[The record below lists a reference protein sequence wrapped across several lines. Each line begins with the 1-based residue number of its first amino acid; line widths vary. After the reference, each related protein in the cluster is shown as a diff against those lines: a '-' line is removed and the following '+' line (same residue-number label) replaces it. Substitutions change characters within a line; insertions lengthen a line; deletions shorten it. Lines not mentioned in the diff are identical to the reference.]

1 MTKWLKEKWEWIV
14 GGIILLIGLIAS
26 SKTKNRVKEKDLKV
40 RLDTEKKI
48 AIEQEQIRI
57 NAQKEKDQILK
68 EHNKGT
74 VLIQKEEKERIN
86 ALSNDPDALDDYLQG
101 IGLNKK

>member
-1 MTKWLKEKWEWIV
+1 MTKWLKEKWEWLV
-14 GGIILLIGLIAS
+14 AGVILIIGLIAS

-48 AIEQEQIRI
+48 AKEQEEIRI
-57 NAQKEKDQILK
+57 KSQKQKDQILK
-68 EHNKGT
+68 EHDKGT
-74 VLIQKEEKERIN
+74 ILIQKEEKERIEE
-86 ALSNDPDALDDYLQG
+86 LSKDPDALDDYLQS

>member
-1 MTKWLKEKWEWIV
+1 MTKWLKEKWEWLV
-14 GGIILLIGLIAS
+14 AGVILIIGLIAS

-48 AIEQEQIRI
+48 AKEQEEIRI
-57 NAQKEKDQILK
+57 NSQLKKDEILK
-68 EHNKGT
+68 DHKVGT
-74 VLIQKEEKERIN
+74 TLIQKEEKEGIEE
-86 ALSNDPDALDDYLQG
+86 LSNDPNALDDYLQS